1 MAALICNFIVPE
13 HRMPLNAF
21 KRFSAACNVKLLQS
35 GLPTAPIA
43 TALISRS
50 PYFMEL
56 SYFYLVKTK
65 ILFFYNK
72 KVYMA
77 CNLYVF

>member
-1 MAALICNFIVPE
+1 MYV
-13 HRMPLNAF
+13 F
-21 KRFSAACNVKLLQS
+21 KQTLFQIFLLEKKTTKKKS
-35 GLPTAPIA
+35 GLPTASMA